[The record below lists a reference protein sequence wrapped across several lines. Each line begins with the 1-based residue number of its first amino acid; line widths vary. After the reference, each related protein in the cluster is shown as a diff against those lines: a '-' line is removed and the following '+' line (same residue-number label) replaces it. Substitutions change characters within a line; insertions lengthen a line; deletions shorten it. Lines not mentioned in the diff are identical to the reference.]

1 MSEKVVAGSSA
12 VGVTKNPDLAK
23 ARGRLGSKRRRPCD
37 NSRHQGQQYKKPK
50 LLANALQEC
59 NPSFTSAWCPCVVPT
74 STISRGLCLPDPISI
89 GHGRASG
96 TSPYSTTN
104 ATTSTTTSIVS
115 PRARLVARSRRSD
128 ARPRRGAGLGTVWAS
143 ATCPALGPSAAS
155 SRTRGLR
162 RMGSRRCLRVDRRL
176 PATPSSFRVHDRH
189 FRRPIAAI
197 VQARRPRR
205 RPQTRPGG
213 PPRRLAA
220 HKP

>member
-1 MSEKVVAGSSA
+1 MLPRTLISPKPEDVWAASAAGPVAIPA
-12 VGVTKNPDLAK
+12 TKTSNIK
-23 ARGRLGSKRRRPCD
+23 S
-37 NSRHQGQQYKKPK
+37 
-50 LLANALQEC
+50 
-59 NPSFTSAWCPCVVPT
+59 PSFLRTRLRSATPLSPP
-74 STISRGLCLPDPISI
+74 RGARVSYQPPRYLVAYGLPDPIIIS
-89 GHGRASG
+89 HGRASG

-104 ATTSTTTSIVS
+104 ATTSTATSIAS

-128 ARPRRGAGLGTVWAS
+128 AKSRRGAGLGTVWASATS

-176 PATPSSFRVHDRH
+176 PATPSSFRVHDRR
-189 FRRPIAAI
+189 FRRPITAI